1 MSAISDAELL
11 RNANVRLCRLRVWP
25 EFEGLGFNLEAS
37 TRPPHII
44 RLVDSN
50 SPAAAGGLKILDV
63 VLAVN
68 QEDVSEADYNR
79 VRNAIKTAR
88 DSNAPIELL
97 VVEQRFYQMLKN
109 KNLTII
115 PQMATIINTP
125 ATMPNEYLNF
135 PKHTP
140 RTCNIRLGKNDS
152 SFGFDVI
159 NGENDIGAY
168 IQEVFPNT
176 PASNTPLRKCDRI
189 IEIDD
194 KDVDKDISKSIL
206 EKLDKAKT
214 KGAVKLY
221 VVDTETYKYAQLN
234 KILLRSQGQHQNQ
247 LTGTLLLNQYHTNK
261 PISKKMTTVYVEP
274 FYLASPIN
282 HGNQSPSSNT
292 STIREIAK
300 VITPSVDDLTQST
313 RSQELPI
320 IIPSSSIP
328 LRNENIRLCTIY
340 RADPSDT
347 FGFELNYHRREQF
360 HSLSIIPGRDN
371 GRSNAELAGIE
382 TDDRLI
388 EINGQNIQNLSHEQ
402 ITQRIRAVKHP
413 DPLELLVTDV
423 STFEYYKQQ
432 QKVIHRGLPNVKI
445 MPTNRS
451 MHSQ

>member
-1 MSAISDAELL
+1 MSEMSDAELS

-37 TRPPHII
+37 TRPPHLI
-44 RLVDSN
+44 RLVESN

-63 VLAVN
+63 ILAVN
-68 QEDVSEADYNR
+68 KEDVSEADYNR
-79 VRNAIKTAR
+79 VRNAIKTAH

-97 VVEQRFYQMLKN
+97 VVEQRFYQMLKK

-152 SFGFDVI
+152 SFGFEVI

-247 LTGTLLLNQYHTNK
+247 LT
-261 PISKKMTTVYVEP
+261 
-274 FYLASPIN
+274 ASPIN

-292 STIREIAK
+292 STIREILK